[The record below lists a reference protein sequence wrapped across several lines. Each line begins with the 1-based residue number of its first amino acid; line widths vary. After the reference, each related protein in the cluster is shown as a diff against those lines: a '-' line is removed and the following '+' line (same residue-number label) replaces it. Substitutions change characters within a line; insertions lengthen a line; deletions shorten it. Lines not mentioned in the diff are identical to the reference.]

1 MRRTSRALRERLN
14 FRVEPQL
21 VGSLEGQGGKQDF
34 AGLGVPVMVTGP
46 WGSPRIYPDIKGI
59 LENPTAAYERLRQLG
74 YGVVKLPGI
83 DKLDTTGALPNVI

>member
-1 MRRTSRALRERLN
+1 
-14 FRVEPQL
+14 

-34 AGLGVPVMVTGP
+34 AGLGVLVMVTGP